1 MRRERRTLCF
11 AKWQVVDFRESKR
24 KGEGHC
30 TGVEDRKSLLHRRH
44 KFHSFSLVCALVDQR
59 RTCTI
64 DQRTAEELGQWPW
77 IGLKD
82 ANIGAKWL
90 VILLE
95 NTVGGGQRFR
105 GYSRHNTTSPRCSCT
120 HTANMCFCCA
130 LRSQTSAAPLLNSNI
145 IPHGISLATEQN
157 VWQKYQICGTC
168 IGKRVSFCHKLL
180 K

>member
-95 NTVGGGQRFR
+95 NTVGGGPASGSGAIRVTTLPALDALVHTQLTCVSVVRFDHKPAR
-105 GYSRHNTTSPRCSCT
+105 
-120 HTANMCFCCA
+120 
-130 LRSQTSAAPLLNSNI
+130 
-145 IPHGISLATEQN
+145 PHCLT
-157 VWQKYQICGTC
+157 QI
-168 IGKRVSFCHKLL
+168 
-180 K
+180 